1 MMYHE
6 SLENYMQ
13 NNFTLLQHHNWTL
26 SDIENMIPWEKQTYI
41 KMLQNFIEKRNLE
54 YEQAKNG

>member
-1 MMYHE
+1 MMYHD

-13 NNFTLLQHHNWTL
+13 NNFSLLQHHNWSL
-26 SDIENMIPWEKQTYI
+26 SDIEDMIPWEKQTYI
-41 KMLQNFIEKRNLE
+41 KMLQNYIENRNLE

>member
-1 MMYHE
+1 MMYHD

-13 NNFTLLQHHNWTL
+13 NNFSLLQHHNWSL
-26 SDIENMIPWEKQTYI
+26 SDIEAMIPWEKQTYI
-41 KMLQNFIEKRNLE
+41 KMLQNYIEKRNLE

>member
-1 MMYHE
+1 MMYHD

-13 NNFTLLQHHNWTL
+13 NNFSLVQHHNWSL
-26 SDIENMIPWEKQTYI
+26 SDVENMIPWEKQTYI
-41 KMLQNFIEKRNLE
+41 KMLQNYIEKRNLE

>member
-1 MMYHE
+1 MYHD

-13 NNFTLLQHHNWTL
+13 NNFSLLQHHNWSL
-26 SDIENMIPWEKQTYI
+26 SDIVDMIPWEKQTYI
-41 KMLQNFIEKRNLE
+41 KMLQNYIEKRNLE

>member
-1 MMYHE
+1 MMYHD

-13 NNFTLLQHHNWTL
+13 NNFSLLQHHNWSL
-26 SDIENMIPWEKQTYI
+26 SDIADMIPWEKQTYI
-41 KMLQNFIEKRNLE
+41 KMLQNYIEKRNLE

>member
-1 MMYHE
+1 MMYHD

-13 NNFTLLQHHNWTL
+13 NNFSLLQHHNWSL
-26 SDIENMIPWEKQTYI
+26 SDREGMIPWEKQTYI
-41 KMLQNFIEKRNLE
+41 KMLQNYIEKRNLE

>member
-13 NNFTLLQHHNWTL
+13 NNFTLLQHHNWSL

>member
-1 MMYHE
+1 MYHE
-6 SLENYMQ
+6 SLSNYMENMFALVQ
-13 NNFTLLQHHNWTL
+13 YHNWSL
-26 SDIENMIPWEKQTYI
+26 GDIENMIPWEKQTYI

>member
-1 MMYHE
+1 MMYHD

-13 NNFTLLQHHNWTL
+13 NNFSLLQHHNWSL
-26 SDIENMIPWEKQTYI
+26 SDIEDMIPWEKQTYV
-41 KMLQNFIEKRNLE
+41 KMLQNYIEKRNLE

>member
-1 MMYHE
+1 MMYHD

-13 NNFTLLQHHNWTL
+13 NNFTLLQHHNWSL
-26 SDIENMIPWEKQTYI
+26 SDIEDMIPWEKQTYI
-41 KMLQNFIEKRNLE
+41 KMLQNYIEKRNLE

>member
-1 MMYHE
+1 MMYHD

-13 NNFTLLQHHNWTL
+13 NNFSLLQHQNWSL
-26 SDIENMIPWEKQTYI
+26 SDIEGMIPWEKQTYI
-41 KMLQNFIEKRNLE
+41 KMLQNYIEKRNLE

>member
-1 MMYHE
+1 MMYHD

-13 NNFTLLQHHNWTL
+13 NNFSLLQHHNWSL
-26 SDIENMIPWEKQTYI
+26 SDIEDMIPWEKQTYV
-41 KMLQNFIEKRNLE
+41 KMLQNLIEKRNLE

>member
-1 MMYHE
+1 MMYHD

-13 NNFTLLQHHNWTL
+13 NNFSLLQHHNWSL
-26 SDIENMIPWEKQTYI
+26 SDIEDMIPWEKQTYI
-41 KMLQNFIEKRNLE
+41 KMLQNLIEKRNLE

>member
-1 MMYHE
+1 MYHD

-13 NNFTLLQHHNWTL
+13 NNFSLLQHHNWSL

-41 KMLQNFIEKRNLE
+41 KMLQNYIEKRNLE

>member
-13 NNFTLLQHHNWTL
+13 NNFTLLQHHNWSL
-26 SDIENMIPWEKQTYI
+26 GDIENMIPWEKQTYI

>member
-1 MMYHE
+1 MYHE

-13 NNFTLLQHHNWTL
+13 NNFTLLQHHNWSL

>member
-6 SLENYMQ
+6 SLSNYME
-13 NNFTLLQHHNWTL
+13 NNFSLLQHHNWSL

-54 YEQAKNG
+54 NEQAKNG

>member
-1 MMYHE
+1 MYHE

-13 NNFTLLQHHNWTL
+13 NNFSLLQHHNWSL

>member
-1 MMYHE
+1 MMYHD

-13 NNFTLLQHHNWTL
+13 NNFSLLQHHNWSL
-26 SDIENMIPWEKQTYI
+26 SDIEGMIPWEKQTYI
-41 KMLQNFIEKRNLE
+41 KMLQNYIEKRNLE

>member
-13 NNFTLLQHHNWTL
+13 NNFTLFQHHNWSL

>member
-6 SLENYMQ
+6 SLENYME
-13 NNFTLLQHHNWTL
+13 NNFSLLQHHNWSL

-54 YEQAKNG
+54 NEQAKNG

>member
-6 SLENYMQ
+6 SLDNYMQ
-13 NNFTLLQHHNWTL
+13 NNFTLLQHHNWSL